1 MQKQLKIQTIKG
13 VNNISYFWKYK
24 KYYTL
29 TKKADSFIFFKILET
44 VSIAYDDIKFM
55 QKIEAA
61 KQVKNYSFV
70 AKYTKEY
77 MKLRIKKF
85 IYTKPRRQIYFYRK
99 KKTKRRRLNH
109 PYWNKAGR
117 TIPSLSRNKRVRR
130 YWKYTNKIYKAV
142 VKKYKQ
148 LKIKPKIGICLYT
161 TLNNFYILVIDY
173 SIKSRPILAFVSGGM
188 INSHK
193 RFNRKRYH
201 TVELC
206 TRKIS
211 FYLKKKK
218 LRIVSLFIYS
228 FFRRK
233 FLRVFLRGLK
243 YHRVYLRR
251 IYDFRRVA
259 HNGCVL
265 PKVRRI

>member
-1 MQKQLKIQTIKG
+1 MQIIKG

-24 KYYTL
+24 KYFFL
-29 TKKADSFIFFKILET
+29 TKKADSFIFLKILET

-77 MKLRIKKF
+77 MKLRSQKF
-85 IYTKPRRQIYFYRK
+85 IYTKPLRQIYFYRK
-99 KKTKRRRLNH
+99 KKTKRKLLDH
-109 PYWNKAGR
+109 PFWNYNNGGPTK
-117 TIPSLSRNKRVRR
+117 ISRNKRVRR
-130 YWKYTNKIYKAV
+130 YRKYTNKIYKAV
-142 VKKYKQ
+142 VRKYKN
-148 LKIKPKIGICLYT
+148 LKIKPKIGVCLYT

-251 IYDFRRVA
+251 IYDFRRIA

>member
-1 MQKQLKIQTIKG
+1 MQKQQKMQIIKG
-13 VNNISYFWKYK
+13 VDNSNYFWKYK

-29 TKKADSFIFFKILET
+29 ARKADLFTFLKILET

-55 QKIEAA
+55 EKIEAA
-61 KQVKNYSFV
+61 KEVKNYSFV

-77 MKLRIKKF
+77 MKLRSKKF
-85 IYTKPRRQIYFYRK
+85 IYTKEVRQIYFYRK
-99 KKTKRRRLNH
+99 KKKKRKRINHPFLKYKFDFFQWLRRRKFSIIL
-109 PYWNKAGR
+109 
-117 TIPSLSRNKRVRR
+117 
-130 YWKYTNKIYKAV
+130 
-142 VKKYKQ
+142 KKYNK
-148 LKIKPKIGICLYT
+148 LIRKRKIGVCLYT

-173 SIKSRPILAFVSGGM
+173 NIKSRPILAFVSGGM

-211 FYLKKKK
+211 FYLKKKNI
-218 LRIVSLFIYS
+218 RIVSLFIYS

-265 PKVRRI
+265 TKVRRI